1 MSFIRYT
8 NLTGQYKDDKPKK
21 GDFMI
26 ILNMIILNIK
36 GIKNKPEE
44 CLILVTPTD
53 R

>member
-21 GDFMI
+21 GDFT
-26 ILNMIILNIK
+26 IILNIK